1 MVKNLLAMQET
12 WVQSLGWVV
21 PWRRECNPL
30 QYSCL
35 ENPVD
40 RSLVDYSPWDC
51 SKLDET
57 EQLSRAHILIFGLNY
72 LWPWGPFPTANLL
85 HLNGYRTVP
94 PTPPHTHLPSTPRH
108 ISKVLC
114 YLSILICTVFLFLP
128 LAPESGSSM
137 FLSELLVLLPG
148 ILVPSLSRVQLFV
161 TPWTTASQALL
172 SMGFPR
178 QEYWSGLPFLPPGDF
193 PEPGIKLF
201 PSPSLVGG
209 FFTTV
214 PLGKPWECPPLNS
227 WWFSFINLLV
237 KSYLI
242 YNCSVY
248 DIPPR
253 TPLLFSWCCFSTS
266 NIPLLSYC
274 IFYLLSDTSVPF
286 FKLFIFYLS
295 IPN

>member
-1 MVKNLLAMQET
+1 MQPTPVFLLGESCGQESGGLQSVGSQQVGWDWAT
-12 WVQSLGWVV
+12 KPSTYTDIWPELSLALRPFSNCKCLTLKWVQDSA
-21 PWRRECNPL
+21 PHPASHTPTKHT
-30 QYSCL
+30 Q
-35 ENPVD
+35 
-40 RSLVDYSPWDC
+40 
-51 SKLDET
+51 
-57 EQLSRAHILIFGLNY
+57 AHL
-72 LWPWGPFPTANLL
+72 
-85 HLNGYRTVP
+85 
-94 PTPPHTHLPSTPRH
+94 
-108 ISKVLC
+108 KVLC
-114 YLSILICTVFLFLP
+114 YLSILICTVFLFPP

-193 PEPGIKLF
+193 PEAGIKLF

-227 WWFSFINLLV
+227 WWLSFINLLV

-242 YNCSVY
+242 YNCCVY

-253 TPLLFSWCCFSTS
+253 SPLLFSWCCFSTS
-266 NIPLLSYC
+266 NVPLLS
-274 IFYLLSDTSVPF
+274 
-286 FKLFIFYLS
+286 
-295 IPN
+295 